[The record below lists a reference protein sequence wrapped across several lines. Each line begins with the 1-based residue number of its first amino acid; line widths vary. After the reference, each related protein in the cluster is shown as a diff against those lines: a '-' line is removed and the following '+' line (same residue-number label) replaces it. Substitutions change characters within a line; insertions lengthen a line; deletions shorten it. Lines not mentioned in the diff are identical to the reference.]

1 MKYGFYGAENAFA
14 PAVSGDFPGIDTPR
28 DLYAALLDIW
38 CSYSCTPRLRDGF
51 SPDNPTLGQCA
62 VTAFLAQDIFGGKV
76 FGIPRPGGNFHCY
89 NVSSGCTYDLTSE
102 QFGNEILVYQ
112 DSDPEQLREVHFQR
126 EEKRQ
131 RYEFLRE
138 KLRRY
143 CHEKAS
149 SRKISAVIFDMD
161 GVIFDSERPVLAG
174 WQDIARKYSIPDIET
189 PYYKCIGVN
198 SVKTRE
204 IFLDF
209 YGADFP
215 YDKYKAEQSH
225 NFHAKYDGG
234 KLPLM
239 PYIRETLELI
249 RSAGISAAVASSTR
263 SAVVLQQIAD
273 AGLDGYFS
281 AIIGGDMISRS
292 KPFPDIFLE
301 AAKLLG
307 ASPENSLVI
316 EDSFNGIR
324 AAYTGGFVPVMV
336 PDMVAPDCEMQAKA
350 DYIFG
355 DLSGVMELIKGGA
368 L

>member
-1 MKYGFYGAENAFA
+1 MNYRFYGADTALT
-14 PAVSGDFPGIDTPR
+14 PAINNDFPGISSPR
-28 DLYAALLDIW
+28 DLYAALLNIW
-38 CSYSCTPRLRDGF
+38 CEFSCTPRLRDRF
-51 SPDNPTLGQCA
+51 APDNPTLGQCA
-62 VTAFLAQDIFGGKV
+62 ITSFLAQDIFGGKV
-76 FGIPRPGGNFHCY
+76 LGIPRPGGNFHCY
-89 NVSSGCTYDLTSE
+89 NVSSDCVYDLTSE
-102 QFGNEILVYQ
+102 QFGNERLVYQ
-112 DSDPEQLREVHFQR
+112 DSDPVQLREVHFLR

-131 RYEFLRE
+131 RYEFLKE

-143 CHEKAS
+143 CRNLPEN
-149 SRKISAVIFDMD
+149 REISAVIFDMD

-198 SVKTRE
+198 STKTRE

-215 YDKYKAEQSH
+215 YDQYKAEQSR
-225 NFHAKYDGG
+225 NFHEKYDGG

-249 RSAGISAAVASSTR
+249 HSCGIPAAVASSTR

-301 AAKLLG
+301 AARLLG
-307 ASPENSLVI
+307 AEPENSLVI

-324 AAYTGGFVPVMV
+324 AAFAGGFSPVMV
-336 PDMVAPDCEMQAKA
+336 PDMVAPDCEMRAKS
-350 DYIFG
+350 DYIFT